1 MTYMI
6 TQITDSISFY
16 ERYEELF
23 KGENGFHV
31 LLADVYF
38 DILMFL
44 RLAKTVCEGT
54 GIA

>member
-23 KGENGFHV
+23 KEENGFHM

-44 RLAKTVCEGT
+44 RQAKTVCQGR
-54 GIA
+54 GMN